1 MSSSPRPS
9 GTTPSPVCL
18 PSLCVRTL
26 LCVPTS
32 CSPISTMQARD
43 SPRKLAISDCRG
55 WATCT
60 LASRVIGTL
69 SVFRSYCL
77 VCVRAARGNRE
88 LLAFAGARERGA
100 SILPLLGPCHTPWP
114 LSHSFGPERLTSAL
128 CRGKSHVLP
137 SGLRMHSYSLLLI
150 LIRSPCTWC
159 MACRAVSA
167 VCGRAHYGKQN
178 LLTQDATVIPY
189 GLDLYAVPFESKVCL
204 SEFALKPRAKQRMRP
219 RGDGRPTSVTAVGG
233 CHSAR
238 LLRSPEANARGQRQ
252 RRRVGLWRVPL
263 AFEGRWRLPRDQTS
277 PPLLASSV
285 TARWTGV
292 HLAGIVGFEL
302 CGQQD
307 GSGF

>member
-1 MSSSPRPS
+1 MSWSPRPS

-18 PSLCVRTL
+18 PSLCVRTR

-43 SPRKLAISDCRG
+43 SPRKLAISECRG
-55 WATCT
+55 LATCT

-137 SGLRMHSYSLLLI
+137 SGLRIARILSLAHTHSLSLHMVHGLPGGL
-150 LIRSPCTWC
+150 
-159 MACRAVSA
+159 CRLRAAAVGA
-167 VCGRAHYGKQN
+167 LWKAEP
-178 LLTQDATVIPY
+178 LDARRHRHSV
-189 GLDLYAVPFESKVCL
+189 
-204 SEFALKPRAKQRMRP
+204 RP
-219 RGDGRPTSVTAVGG
+219 RPLCCA
-233 CHSAR
+233 
-238 LLRSPEANARGQRQ
+238 LRKQGVPE
-252 RRRVGLWRVPL
+252 
-263 AFEGRWRLPRDQTS
+263 
-277 PPLLASSV
+277 
-285 TARWTGV
+285 
-292 HLAGIVGFEL
+292 
-302 CGQQD
+302 
-307 GSGF
+307 

>member
-1 MSSSPRPS
+1 MPHVVCTPSRDAMSSSPRPS

-43 SPRKLAISDCRG
+43 SPRKLAISECRG

-100 SILPLLGPCHTPWP
+100 SILPLLGPCHTP
-114 LSHSFGPERLTSAL
+114 LGPSAS
-128 CRGKSHVLP
+128 RPP
-137 SGLRMHSYSLLLI
+137 SVAGNLMFSRPACEYSLLLI

-219 RGDGRPTSVTAVGG
+219 RRRTTNFCNSCWWLSLRKTLALARSQRQRPTSEA
-233 CHSAR
+233 AR
-238 LLRSPEANARGQRQ
+238 
-252 RRRVGLWRVPL
+252 WPL
-263 AFEGRWRLPRDQTS
+263 AS
-277 PPLLASSV
+277 AS
-285 TARWTGV
+285 GV
-292 HLAGIVGFEL
+292 
-302 CGQQD
+302 
-307 GSGF
+307 

>member
-137 SGLRMHSYSLLLI
+137 SGLACTHTLSCSYS
-150 LIRSPCTWC
+150 
-159 MACRAVSA
+159 
-167 VCGRAHYGKQN
+167 
-178 LLTQDATVIPY
+178 
-189 GLDLYAVPFESKVCL
+189 
-204 SEFALKPRAKQRMRP
+204 FALPAHGAWP
-219 RGDGRPTSVTAVGG
+219 AGRSLPSVGG
-233 CHSAR
+233 RIMESR
-238 LLRSPEANARGQRQ
+238 
-252 RRRVGLWRVPL
+252 
-263 AFEGRWRLPRDQTS
+263 TS
-277 PPLLASSV
+277 
-285 TARWTGV
+285 
-292 HLAGIVGFEL
+292 
-302 CGQQD
+302 
-307 GSGF
+307 